1 MVKQFARSLKGNVFD
16 WYIDLEHE
24 SVDSWEKL
32 EKKFLN
38 RFYSTR
44 QTVSLIELTGT
55 KQRKDE
61 QVVDYINRWRSLSLD
76 YKDHFSEISTVVMC
90 IKGMHLGL
98 LCILQ
103 GIKPRTFGELA
114 TRAHDMELSI

>member
-1 MVKQFARSLKGNVFD
+1 MNAFD
-16 WYIDLEHE
+16 SYIDLEHE

-76 YKDHFSEISTVVMC
+76 CKDRLSKISTMEMC
-90 IKGMHLGL
+90 IQGMYWGL
-98 LCILQ
+98 LYKLQ
-103 GIKPRTFGELA
+103 GIKPRFFEELV
-114 TRAHDMELSI
+114 T